1 MKNDTELQEDVMAEL
16 QWEPRV
22 KASGIGVTAKDGIVT
37 LSGTVDSYSE
47 EIAAIDAT
55 SKVFSVKGV
64 ADELHV
70 RLPDYN
76 KTTDED
82 IARSAANA
90 IAWNSNVPKDCVKA
104 VVQNGWVTLEGEVN
118 WQFERNAAEAAVHH
132 QRGVLGLSNEIVV
145 KPLVQKL
152 DVTSK
157 IASAFERDA
166 KLDAEKIKID
176 ARGNKITLSGS
187 VHSYAEKDEADRAA
201 WCTPGVA
208 AVDNKLIVKFDW

>member
-1 MKNDTELQEDVMAEL
+1 MKNDTELQQDVMDEL
-16 QWEPRV
+16 EWDPSL
-22 KASGIGVTAKDGIVT
+22 KASGIGVSAKDGIVT

-47 EIAAIDAT
+47 KLAAIDAT
-55 SKVFSVKGV
+55 SKIFSVRGV
-64 ADELHV
+64 ADELQV

-76 KTTDED
+76 KSTDED

-90 IAWNSNVPKDCVKA
+90 LAWNSNVPKDCVKA

-118 WQFERNAAEAAVHH
+118 WQFERFAAEAAVHH
-132 QRGVLGLSNEIVV
+132 QRGVLGLSNDIVV

-152 DVTSK
+152 DLTSK
-157 IASAFERDA
+157 LTNAFKRDA

-201 WCTPGVA
+201 WCMPGVA
-208 AVDNKLIVKFDW
+208 AVYNELIVR